1 MSKQKSDATNSES
14 IEVEVTRAGTKVD
27 SREAGELITEAG
39 ELITVITAMLSAAG
53 GMKMLL
59 EMVKLWVEERKERRI
74 KLKRGD
80 IELEIQGSMSKREI
94 QQKLELFQEL
104 TKDAKESDIKI
115 IEERPSETR
124 SPSLRDGT

>member
-1 MSKQKSDATNSES
+1 MSKQKSDATVNSDSLNIEDRTREGSDIES
-14 IEVEVTRAGTKVD
+14 RGANIGEVVT
-27 SREAGELITEAG
+27 
-39 ELITVITAMLSAAG
+39 TVTTMLSAAG

-59 EMVKLWVEERKERRI
+59 EMVKLLVEERKERRI

-104 TKDAKESDIKI
+104 TKDAKERNIKI
-115 IEERPSETR
+115 IEERPSEAR

>member
-1 MSKQKSDATNSES
+1 MSKQKSDAAVNSDS
-14 IEVEVTRAGTKVD
+14 FNIEDGTRAGGNIESK
-27 SREAGELITEAG
+27 EAIGEVVTAA
-39 ELITVITAMLSAAG
+39 TVMLSAAG

-104 TKDAKESDIKI
+104 TKGAKESDIKI
-115 IEERPSETR
+115 IEERPSEAR

>member
-1 MSKQKSDATNSES
+1 MSQQKFDAAVNSDSLD
-14 IEVEVTRAGTKVD
+14 IEDRTRAGGNVESK
-27 SREAGELITEAG
+27 EAIGE
-39 ELITVITAMLSAAG
+39 VVTAVTTILSAAG

-59 EMVKLWVEERKERRI
+59 EMVKLWVEDRRERRI

-104 TKDAKESDIKI
+104 TKDARS
-115 IEERPSETR
+115 EERRVGKER
-124 SPSLRDGT
+124 R